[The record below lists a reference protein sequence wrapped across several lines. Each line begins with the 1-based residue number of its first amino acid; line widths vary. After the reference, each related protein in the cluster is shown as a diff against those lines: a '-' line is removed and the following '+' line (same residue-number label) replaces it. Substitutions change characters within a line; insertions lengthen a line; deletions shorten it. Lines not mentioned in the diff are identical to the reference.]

1 MAPPAGTCADPSPDP
16 NPNPNPN
23 PSPNPNPNPSPNPN
37 PNPNPNS
44 NPDPN
49 LSPSP
54 DPNPDP
60 DPHQDLVKPETLL
73 ESPRAATLALHAL
86 HDAAAELVLAVL
98 LRSLTTANP
107 GGEPRNEEAKRQLL
121 FFANSLFNTTM
132 SKPPPVAR
140 MKSWLGLGL
149 GLGLALSRTL
159 TLVLILVLTLALSL
173 TPDVGRA
180 SRRTTAKT

>member
-1 MAPPAGTCADPSPDP
+1 MAPAAGTCPDPS
-16 NPNPNPN
+16 
-23 PSPNPNPNPSPNPN
+23 PSPNPN
-37 PNPNPNS
+37 PNPNPN
-44 NPDPN
+44 P
-49 LSPSP
+49 SPSP
-54 DPNPDP
+54 DPNPDS

-98 LRSLTTANP
+98 HRSLTTANP

-140 MKSWLGLGL
+140 MKSWSGLGLGL
-149 GLGLALSRTL
+149 GLG
-159 TLVLILVLTLALSL
+159 
-173 TPDVGRA
+173 
-180 SRRTTAKT
+180 